1 MFSRIKYFET
11 NHTVIRLLKWHYTA
25 LAVQSSSFVSPDKA
39 GGLSVRRRTIIRLD
53 LPELAPSWIR
63 RYAAGAAF
71 VSYLVITAVLAFPLV
86 RSLSVG
92 FPSDPAD
99 PVLNAWILWWNT
111 QALPL
116 TEQWWNAPA
125 FYPTPNIMAYSEHLV
140 GLIPVYTPFYWIT
153 GSPVVAY
160 NLTFLLTFPLSGWAA
175 YLLGWELTR
184 RRDAAWVAGL
194 AFAFAPYRMDQLAH
208 IQVLA
213 SFWMPLA
220 LLGLHRYLRMGSGQ
234 GLMLFGVATAMQGL
248 SNGYFLAFL
257 PILVALW
264 ACWFSPT
271 KYWWKSVGIIGMTGG
286 VATLTSLPFLL
297 RYQSVH
303 ESLGLHRTAMEV
315 QSYSADLTGLLSGAP
330 HLALWGEFDWFRQ
343 PEGQLFP
350 GVAVVVLIGLALCRI
365 SWRASRPV
373 SITLRTTRIG
383 VMTIASTMTAGMVY
397 YFVAGPWQVSI
408 FGGTL
413 MLSSIA
419 QWVPFTLLAWTL
431 TLLISP
437 VGLEAYRRRS
447 PLAFYLFAG
456 FVLTLLAMGPYP
468 SVAGTTI
475 MNYSPYLGL
484 MQLPGFDGLR
494 VPARFWMLVLVCVS
508 AAVAIAYARLVRSD
522 GRRRGVIC
530 SLVTVFILIDG
541 WAVIPIVPAP
551 VRSEILDAR
560 ASGPVLEL
568 PLGWRDD
575 DVAAMLRS
583 ATHHQPVVNGHSGY
597 TAPHYSALA
606 YGLGH
611 SREEL
616 LYELGARG
624 VQHIRIDRTNPEAPH
639 YESLVA
645 SSALLRLVAETGTE
659 SLYEYR
665 DVPDIVPPLVFE
677 GQPISLSA
685 VTANTNNHLVHF
697 ATDRN
702 LSTRW
707 FSGAQDMGQ
716 QLLLDLGTPQPLGGL
731 IMRLGSDRS
740 DFPRMLGIELSTDGQ
755 SWELLRGGPTDVETL
770 RASFRDPET
779 MPLAF
784 DLKGKTAR
792 YLRLRQ
798 MASEQEFY
806 WSVAEVEVIAPA
818 F

>member
-1 MFSRIKYFET
+1 M
-11 NHTVIRLLKWHYTA
+11 
-25 LAVQSSSFVSPDKA
+25 
-39 GGLSVRRRTIIRLD
+39 
-53 LPELAPSWIR
+53 R
-63 RYAAGAAF
+63 RYAGAVAF
-71 VSYLVITAVLAFPLV
+71 VSYLAVTAVLAFPLV
-86 RSLSVG
+86 QLLSVR

-116 TEQWWNAPA
+116 TEQWWHAPA

-140 GLIPVYTPFYWIT
+140 GLIPIYAPLYWVT
-153 GSPVVAY
+153 GNPVVAY
-160 NLTFLLTFPLSGWAA
+160 NVTFLLTFPLSGWAA
-175 YLLGWELTR
+175 YLLGRELTGR
-184 RRDAAWVAGL
+184 QDAAWLAGL

-208 IQVLA
+208 LQVLA

-220 LLGLHRYLRMGSGQ
+220 LLGLHRYLRIASGR
-234 GLMLFGVATAMQGL
+234 GLLLFGVATAMQGL

-257 PILVALW
+257 PVLVALW
-264 ACWFSPT
+264 AFWFSPT
-271 KYWWKSVGIIGMTGG
+271 KYWWKSVGAIGITGG

-303 ESLGLHRTAMEV
+303 ESLGLHRTVMEV

-350 GVAVVVLIGLALCRI
+350 GVSVVVLIGLALCQI
-365 SWRASRPV
+365 SWRSSQAV
-373 SITLRTTRIG
+373 SSTLRGIWVGTTT
-383 VMTIASTMTAGMVY
+383 VAFMMTVGLGY
-397 YFVAGPWQVSI
+397 YLIVGPWQVSI
-408 FGGTL
+408 FGVTL
-413 MLSSIA
+413 ALSSVA
-419 QWVPFTLLAWTL
+419 QWFPFMLLAL
-431 TLLISP
+431 TLSLLVSP

-468 SVAGTTI
+468 SIAGTTI

-494 VPARFWMLVLVCVS
+494 VPARFWMLVLVCLS

-522 GRRRGVIC
+522 GHGRGVIC
-530 SLVTVFILIDG
+530 SIVAAFILIDG
-541 WAVIPIVPAP
+541 WAIIPTVPAP
-551 VRSEILDAR
+551 VRSEILNAR
-560 ASGPVLEL
+560 ASGPVIEL

-583 ATHHQPVVNGHSGY
+583 AAHRQPVVNGHSGY

-616 LYELGARG
+616 LHELGARG

-645 SSALLRLVAETGTE
+645 SSSLLRLVAETGTE

-665 DVPDIVPPLVFE
+665 DAPDIAPPLLFE
-677 GQPISLSA
+677 GQSIVLST

-697 ATDRN
+697 ATDGN
-702 LSTRW
+702 PNTRW

-716 QLLLDLGTPQPLGGL
+716 QLLLDLGNSQPLGGL
-731 IMRLGSDRS
+731 IMRLGRYRS
-740 DFPRMLGIELSTDGQ
+740 DFPRMLGIELSTDGE
-755 SWELLRGGPTDVETL
+755 SWELVRGGPTDIEAL
-770 RASFRDPET
+770 RASFQDPET

-784 DLKGKTAR
+784 DLRGKTAR

-806 WSVAEVEVIAPA
+806 WSVAEVEVVAPA

>member
-1 MFSRIKYFET
+1 M
-11 NHTVIRLLKWHYTA
+11 
-25 LAVQSSSFVSPDKA
+25 
-39 GGLSVRRRTIIRLD
+39 
-53 LPELAPSWIR
+53 R

-71 VSYLVITAVLAFPLV
+71 VSYLAVTVILAFPLV
-86 RSLSVG
+86 RSLSVR

-116 TEQWWNAPA
+116 TEQWWHAPA
-125 FYPTPNIMAYSEHLV
+125 FYPTPNILAYSEHLV
-140 GLIPVYTPFYWIT
+140 GLIPVYAPFYWIT

-160 NLTFLLTFPLSGWAA
+160 NVTFILTFPLSGWAA

-184 RRDAAWVAGL
+184 RRDAAWLAGL

-220 LLGLHRYLRMGSGQ
+220 LLGLHRYLRVGSGK
-234 GLMLFGVATAMQGL
+234 GLILFGVATAMQGL

-264 ACWFSPT
+264 ALWFSPT
-271 KYWWKSVGIIGMTGG
+271 KYWWKSVGTIGMTGG

-303 ESLGLHRTAMEV
+303 ESLGLNRTAMEV

-330 HLALWGEFDWFRQ
+330 HLTLWGEFDWFRQ

-350 GVAVVVLIGLALCRI
+350 GVAVVVLIGLALCQM
-365 SWRASRPV
+365 SWPSSQAAS
-373 SITLRTTRIG
+373 STLRVIRVGAT
-383 VMTIASTMTAGMVY
+383 TIAFMMTVGLGY
-397 YFVAGPWQVSI
+397 YLIAGPWQVSI
-408 FGGTL
+408 FGLTL
-413 MLSSIA
+413 ALSSVA
-419 QWVPFTLLAWTL
+419 QWFPFTLLAL
-431 TLLISP
+431 TLSLLVSP

-456 FVLTLLAMGPYP
+456 CVLTLLAMGPYP

-494 VPARFWMLVLVCVS
+494 VPARFWMLALVCLS
-508 AAVAIAYARLVRSD
+508 AAVAIAYARLVRS
-522 GRRRGVIC
+522 GGHGRGVIC
-530 SLVTVFILIDG
+530 SIVAVFILIDG
-541 WAVIPIVPAP
+541 WAIIPIVPAP
-551 VRSEILDAR
+551 VRSEILNAR
-560 ASGPVLEL
+560 ASGPVIEL

-583 ATHHQPVVNGHSGY
+583 AEHHQPVVNGHSGY

-616 LYELGARG
+616 LHELGARG
-624 VQHIRIDRTNPEAPH
+624 VQHIRIDRANPEAPH

-645 SSALLRLVAETGTE
+645 SSTLLRLVAETGTE

-665 DVPDIVPPLVFE
+665 DVPDIAPPLLFD
-677 GQPISLSA
+677 GPSISLSA

-697 ATDRN
+697 ATDGDP
-702 LSTRW
+702 STRW

-716 QLLLDLGTPQPLGGL
+716 QLLLDLGNSQPLGGL
-731 IMRLGSDRS
+731 IMRLGRYRA

-755 SWELLRGGPTDVETL
+755 SWELVRGGPTDVEAL
-770 RASFRDPET
+770 RASFQDPET

-784 DLKGKTAR
+784 DLKGQTAR

-798 MASEQEFY
+798 MASEQDFY
-806 WSVAEVEVIAPA
+806 WSVAEVEVVAPV

>member
-1 MFSRIKYFET
+1 MRR
-11 NHTVIRLLKWHYTA
+11 NA
-25 LAVQSSSFVSPDKA
+25 A
-39 GGLSVRRRTIIRLD
+39 SV
-53 LPELAPSWIR
+53 
-63 RYAAGAAF
+63 AF
-71 VSYLVITAVLAFPLV
+71 VSYLAVTAVLAFPLV
-86 RSLSVG
+86 RSLSVR

-116 TEQWWNAPA
+116 TQQWWHAPA

-140 GLIPVYTPFYWIT
+140 GLIPIYAPFYWVT
-153 GSPVVAY
+153 ESPVVAY
-160 NLTFLLTFPLSGWAA
+160 NVTFLLTFPLSGWAA
-175 YLLGWELTR
+175 YLLGWELTG
-184 RRDAAWVAGL
+184 RRDAAWLAGL

-208 IQVLA
+208 LQVLA

-220 LLGLHRYLRMGSGQ
+220 LLGLHRYVRVQSRK
-234 GLMLFGVATAMQGL
+234 GLLLFGIATTMQGL

-257 PILVALW
+257 PILVGLW
-264 ACWFSPT
+264 AFWFSPT
-271 KYWWKSVGIIGMTGG
+271 RYWWKSVGIIGITGG
-286 VATLTSLPFLL
+286 LATLPSLPFLL

-303 ESLGLHRTAMEV
+303 ESLGLQRTVMEV
-315 QSYSADLTGLLSGAP
+315 ESYSADLTGLLSGAP
-330 HLALWGEFDWFRQ
+330 HLLLWGAFDWFRQ

-350 GVAVVVLIGLALCRI
+350 GVVIVVLIALALFQI
-365 SWRASRPV
+365 SWRSSQAV
-373 SITLRTTRIG
+373 SGILRGIRVVTTSIALATTIG
-383 VMTIASTMTAGMVY
+383 LGY
-397 YFVAGPWQVSI
+397 YLIAGPWQVSM
-408 FGGTL
+408 FGVTVGL
-413 MLSSIA
+413 ASVA
-419 QWVPFTLLAWTL
+419 QWFPFTLLAVTL
-431 TLLISP
+431 SFLVSP
-437 VGLEAYRRRS
+437 VGVEAYCRRS

-456 FVLTLLAMGPYP
+456 FVLTLLALGPYP

-484 MQLPGFDGLR
+484 MQVPGFDGLR
-494 VPARFWMLVLVCVS
+494 VPARFWMLVLVCLS
-508 AAVAIAYARLVRSD
+508 AAVAIAYARVVRAD
-522 GRRRGVIC
+522 GHGRGAIC
-530 SLVTVFILIDG
+530 SIVTLFILLDG

-551 VRSEILDAR
+551 IQSEILNGR

-616 LYELGARG
+616 LHELGARG

-645 SSALLRLVAETGTE
+645 SSGVLRLVAETGTE
-659 SLYEYR
+659 ALYEYR
-665 DVPDIVPPLVFE
+665 DIPDVSPPMVFG
-677 GQPISLSA
+677 GQSLSLSA

-697 ATDRN
+697 ATDGD

-716 QLLLDLGTPQPLGGL
+716 QLVLDLGTPQPLGGL
-731 IMRLGSDRS
+731 VMQLGRYRS
-740 DFPRMLGIELSTDGQ
+740 DFPRLLGIELSTDGQ
-755 SWELLRGGPTDVETL
+755 SWELLRGGPTDVEAL
-770 RASFRDPET
+770 RASFQNPET

-784 DLKGKTAR
+784 DLEGQTAR

-798 MASEQEFY
+798 MANEDDFY
-806 WSVAEVEVIAPA
+806 WSVAEVEVVAPA

>member
-1 MFSRIKYFET
+1 M
-11 NHTVIRLLKWHYTA
+11 
-25 LAVQSSSFVSPDKA
+25 
-39 GGLSVRRRTIIRLD
+39 RRND
-53 LPELAPSWIR
+53 
-63 RYAAGAAF
+63 AASAF
-71 VSYLVITAVLAFPLV
+71 VSYLAVTAVLAFPLV
-86 RSLSVG
+86 RSLSVR

-116 TEQWWNAPA
+116 TQEWWHAPA

-140 GLIPVYTPFYWIT
+140 GLIPIYTPFYWIT

-175 YLLGWELTR
+175 YLLGRELTG
-184 RRDAAWVAGL
+184 RRDAAWLAGL

-208 IQVLA
+208 LQVLA

-220 LLGLHRYLRMGSGQ
+220 LLGLHRYVRVQSWK
-234 GLMLFGVATAMQGL
+234 GLLLFVVATAMQGL

-257 PILVALW
+257 PVLVALW
-264 ACWFSPT
+264 AFWFSPT
-271 KYWWKSVGIIGMTGG
+271 RHWWKRVGTIGIAGG
-286 VATLTSLPFLL
+286 LATLPSLPFLL
-297 RYQSVH
+297 QYQSVH
-303 ESLGLHRTAMEV
+303 ASLGLHRTAMEV
-315 QSYSADLTGLLSGAP
+315 ESYSADLTGLLSGAP
-330 HLALWGEFDWFRQ
+330 HLWLWGSFDWFRQ

-350 GVAVVVLIGLALCRI
+350 GIAVVVLIVLALCQS
-365 SWRASRPV
+365 SWRSSQVV
-373 SITLRTTRIG
+373 SGTLRVIRIVSMSIAFTTTVG
-383 VMTIASTMTAGMVY
+383 LGY
-397 YFVAGPWQVSI
+397 YLVAGPWQVSM
-408 FGGTL
+408 FGMTL
-413 MLSSIA
+413 ALTSVA
-419 QWVPFTLLAWTL
+419 QWFPVTLLAGTL
-431 TLLISP
+431 SFLVSP
-437 VGLEAYRRRS
+437 VGVEAYRRRS

-468 SVAGTTI
+468 SVSGTTI

-494 VPARFWMLVLVCVS
+494 VPARFWMLVLVCLS
-508 AAVAIAYARLVRSD
+508 AAVAIAYARVVRSD
-522 GRRRGVIC
+522 GHARGVIC
-530 SLVTVFILIDG
+530 GIAAVFILLDG

-551 VRSEILDAR
+551 VQSEILNDR
-560 ASGPVLEL
+560 AVGPVLEL

-597 TAPHYSALA
+597 TAPHYGALA

-616 LYELGARG
+616 LRELGARG
-624 VQHIRIDRTNPEAPH
+624 VRHIRIDRANPEAPH

-645 SSALLRLVAETGTE
+645 SSGLLRLVAETGTE
-659 SLYEYR
+659 ALYEYR
-665 DVPDIVPPLVFE
+665 DRPDVVPFMVFE
-677 GQPISLSA
+677 GESISLSA

-697 ATDRN
+697 ATDRDS
-702 LSTRW
+702 STRW

-716 QLLLDLGTPQPLGGL
+716 QLVLDLGAPRPLGGL
-731 IMRLGSDRS
+731 VMRLGRYRS
-740 DFPRMLGIELSTDGQ
+740 DFPRLLGIELSTDGQ
-755 SWELLRGGPTDVETL
+755 SWELVRGGPTDVEAL
-770 RASFRDPET
+770 RASFQDPET
-779 MPLAF
+779 MPLVF
-784 DLKGKTAR
+784 DLEGETAR

-806 WSVAEVEVIAPA
+806 WSVAEVEVIATA

>member
-1 MFSRIKYFET
+1 M
-11 NHTVIRLLKWHYTA
+11 
-25 LAVQSSSFVSPDKA
+25 
-39 GGLSVRRRTIIRLD
+39 RRND
-53 LPELAPSWIR
+53 
-63 RYAAGAAF
+63 AASAF
-71 VSYLVITAVLAFPLV
+71 VSYLAVTAVLAFPLV
-86 RSLSVG
+86 RSLSVR

-116 TEQWWNAPA
+116 TQEWWHAPA

-140 GLIPVYTPFYWIT
+140 GLIPIYTPFYWIT

-175 YLLGWELTR
+175 YLLGRELTG
-184 RRDAAWVAGL
+184 RRDAAWLAGL

-208 IQVLA
+208 LQVLA

-220 LLGLHRYLRMGSGQ
+220 LLGLHRYVRVQSWK
-234 GLMLFGVATAMQGL
+234 GLLLFVVATAMQGL

-257 PILVALW
+257 PVLVALW
-264 ACWFSPT
+264 AFWFSPT
-271 KYWWKSVGIIGMTGG
+271 RHWWKRVGTIGIAGG
-286 VATLTSLPFLL
+286 LATLPSLPFLL
-297 RYQSVH
+297 QYQSVH
-303 ESLGLHRTAMEV
+303 ASLGLHRTAMEV
-315 QSYSADLTGLLSGAP
+315 ESYSADLTGLLSGAP
-330 HLALWGEFDWFRQ
+330 HLWLWGSFDWFRQ

-350 GVAVVVLIGLALCRI
+350 GIAVVVLIVLALCQS
-365 SWRASRPV
+365 SWRSSQVV
-373 SITLRTTRIG
+373 SGTLRVIRIVSMSIAFTTTVG
-383 VMTIASTMTAGMVY
+383 LGY
-397 YFVAGPWQVSI
+397 YLVAGPWQVSM
-408 FGGTL
+408 FGMTL
-413 MLSSIA
+413 ALTSVA
-419 QWVPFTLLAWTL
+419 QWFPVTLLAGTL
-431 TLLISP
+431 SFLVSP
-437 VGLEAYRRRS
+437 VGVEAYRRRS

-468 SVAGTTI
+468 SVSGTTI

-494 VPARFWMLVLVCVS
+494 VPARFWMLVLVCLS
-508 AAVAIAYARLVRSD
+508 AAVAIAYARVVRSD
-522 GRRRGVIC
+522 GHARGVIC
-530 SLVTVFILIDG
+530 GIAAVFILLDG

-551 VRSEILDAR
+551 VQSEILNDR
-560 ASGPVLEL
+560 AVGPVLEL

-597 TAPHYSALA
+597 AAPHYGALA

-616 LYELGARG
+616 LRELGARG
-624 VQHIRIDRTNPEAPH
+624 VRHIRIDRANPEAPH

-645 SSALLRLVAETGTE
+645 SSGLLRLVAETGTE
-659 SLYEYR
+659 ALYEYR
-665 DVPDIVPPLVFE
+665 DRPDVVPFMVFE
-677 GQPISLSA
+677 GESISLSA

-697 ATDRN
+697 ATDRDS
-702 LSTRW
+702 STRW

-716 QLLLDLGTPQPLGGL
+716 QLVLDLGAPRPLGGL
-731 IMRLGSDRS
+731 VMRLGRYRS
-740 DFPRMLGIELSTDGQ
+740 DFPRLLGIELSTDGQ
-755 SWELLRGGPTDVETL
+755 SWELVRGGPTDVEAL
-770 RASFRDPET
+770 RASFQDPET
-779 MPLAF
+779 MPLVF
-784 DLKGKTAR
+784 DLEGETAR

-806 WSVAEVEVIAPA
+806 WSVAEVEVIATA